1 MSICRVSCCWWSGNL
16 ILPYAFGSNESHFF
30 FKLLYFRRNETNG
43 QEIYMYDI
51 GTQLVNRLK
60 GELSS
65 AFVDVAESNAK
76 AQDDDD
82 SDEILMSL
90 SDSGIY
96 EKMPTMVSSDGE
108 RVSVIEAKSA
118 THALNRHQPI
128 VVQENDDQ
136 QPQSSTINEQRI
148 SISSGYS
155 VIKR

>member
-1 MSICRVSCCWWSGNL
+1 
-16 ILPYAFGSNESHFF
+16 
-30 FKLLYFRRNETNG
+30 
-43 QEIYMYDI
+43 MYDI

-76 AQDDDD
+76 AQDEDDN
-82 SDEILMSL
+82 DEMLMSL

-96 EKMPTMVSSDGE
+96 EKMPTMWSSSDDE
-108 RVSVIEAKSA
+108 KVSIIEAKSV
-118 THALNRHQPI
+118 LPRHRPI
-128 VVQENDDQ
+128 VVEEDDQ
-136 QPQSSTINEQRI
+136 QQQSSTTNERRI

>member
-1 MSICRVSCCWWSGNL
+1 
-16 ILPYAFGSNESHFF
+16 
-30 FKLLYFRRNETNG
+30 
-43 QEIYMYDI
+43 MYDI

-76 AQDDDD
+76 AQDDDE
-82 SDEILMSL
+82 SDEMLMSL

-108 RVSVIEAKSA
+108 TVSLVEAKSA
-118 THALNRHQPI
+118 ATASLNRHRPI
-128 VVQENDDQ
+128 VVEEYDQ

>member
-1 MSICRVSCCWWSGNL
+1 
-16 ILPYAFGSNESHFF
+16 
-30 FKLLYFRRNETNG
+30 
-43 QEIYMYDI
+43 MYDI

-82 SDEILMSL
+82 SEEMLMSL

-96 EKMPTMVSSDGE
+96 EKMPTMSSDSE
-108 RVSVIEAKSA
+108 KVSIIEAQSPPL
-118 THALNRHQPI
+118 TRQRPI
-128 VVQENDDQ
+128 VVEEDDQ
-136 QPQSSTINEQRI
+136 QQQSSIINEQRI

>member
-1 MSICRVSCCWWSGNL
+1 
-16 ILPYAFGSNESHFF
+16 
-30 FKLLYFRRNETNG
+30 
-43 QEIYMYDI
+43 MYDI

-76 AQDDDD
+76 AQDDD
-82 SDEILMSL
+82 SSEEILMSL

-96 EKMPTMVSSDGE
+96 EKMPTMSSDGE
-108 RVSVIEAKSA
+108 RVSIIEAQSA
-118 THALNRHQPI
+118 TAALHRHRPI
-128 VVQENDDQ
+128 VVEEDDQ
-136 QPQSSTINEQRI
+136 QQQSSTTNEQRI

>member
-1 MSICRVSCCWWSGNL
+1 
-16 ILPYAFGSNESHFF
+16 
-30 FKLLYFRRNETNG
+30 
-43 QEIYMYDI
+43 MYDI

-76 AQDDDD
+76 AQDEDD
-82 SDEILMSL
+82 SDEMLTMSL

-96 EKMPTMVSSDGE
+96 EKMPAMSTDNE
-108 RVSVIEAKSA
+108 RVSIIEAQSA
-118 THALNRHQPI
+118 AALSRHRPI
-128 VVQENDDQ
+128 VVEEDDDDQ
-136 QPQSSTINEQRI
+136 QPQSSTKNEQRI